1 MRVADVEYTE
11 RGKKA
16 FEDSQ
21 FRVMKLALFLTR
33 ELPATSLTHETT
45 VHLDNKE
52 AHLDGIMV
60 LSWIRAIMEAAG
72 SPYLR
77 DIVRYEV
84 RDFTTGR
91 VLVLVY
97 PLDNKGSI
105 REES

>member
-21 FRVMKLALFLTR
+21 YRVTQLALFLTR
-33 ELPATSLTHETT
+33 ELPGTSLTHEDT

-52 AHLDGIMV
+52 ARLDGIMV
-60 LSWIRAIMEAAG
+60 LSWIRTIMEEAG

-91 VLVLVY
+91 VLMLVY
-97 PLDNKGSI
+97 PLDRRGAV
-105 REES
+105 RA